1 MKTEPRARKMYQ
13 PMQAKTFPN
22 ALAHWLAE
30 EFPHLGGPKVRSL
43 FVEEIVRLM
52 DNHLVSMDRLKPGQV
67 IWYAVDKADL
77 PHDRHSMAE
86 TRTIPVVLT
95 LVTRSDIQKLT
106 QGTSLPQLRQDVVAR
121 ILLEADAQS
130 GVLAETD
137 VALLLCVSPS
147 TISKA
152 VRAYEQQHR
161 CILPRR
167 GTVHDLGP
175 SVTHKGVIAR
185 KAYLEAKQAPQVAWE
200 TNHSLECTERYLV
213 DLMRVY
219 ISLKRRDM
227 TVEETTFT
235 TGLSNS
241 LVKEYADLIEEL
253 GLTDD
258 ELPDIIAEL
267 IHTAQAPLSDTQDTS
282 VHVPE
287 STTAMQ

>member
-1 MKTEPRARKMYQ
+1 MKPEPRARKMYR

-30 EFPHLGGPKVRSL
+30 EFPHLGGPKVRAL
-43 FVEEIVRLM
+43 FVDEVVRLM
-52 DNHLVSMDRLKPGQV
+52 DDHLVSTNRLEPGQV
-67 IWYAVDKADL
+67 VWYAVDKTDL

-86 TRTIPVVLT
+86 TRLIPAVLT
-95 LVTRSDIQKLT
+95 LTTRSDIHELV
-106 QGTSLPQLRQDVVAR
+106 QGTPLPQVRQDVVAR
-121 ILLEADAQS
+121 VLREADAQG

-137 VALLLCVSPS
+137 VALLFCVSPG

-152 VRAYEQQHR
+152 VRAYEREHQ

-258 ELPDIIAEL
+258 ELPGIMTEL
-267 IHTAQAPLSDTQDTS
+267 IHTAQAPPPDTQDTS
-282 VHVPE
+282 VHVSE
-287 STTAMQ
+287 STTVMQ

>member
-1 MKTEPRARKMYQ
+1 MKPRPRAQKMYQ

-22 ALAHWLAE
+22 VLAHWLAE
-30 EFPHLGGPKVRSL
+30 EFPHLGGPKVRAL
-43 FVEEIVRLM
+43 FVDEVVNLM
-52 DNHLVSMDRLKPGQV
+52 DAYLTSADRLKPGQV
-67 IWYAVDKADL
+67 VWYAVDKTDL

-86 TRTIPVVLT
+86 TRLVPVVLT
-95 LVTRSDIQKLT
+95 LVTRSDIQKLARGIPLS
-106 QGTSLPQLRQDVVAR
+106 QVRQEIVAR
-121 ILLEADAQS
+121 VLREADAQA

-137 VALLLCVSPS
+137 VALLFCVSPG

-152 VRAYEQQHR
+152 VLGYEKERQ

-175 SVTHKGVIAR
+175 SVTHKGVITR
-185 KAYLEAKQAPQVAWE
+185 KSYLEAKQAPQIAWE

-227 TVEETTFT
+227 AVEEAAFT

-258 ELPDIIAEL
+258 ELPDIMTEL
-267 IHTAQAPLSDTQDTS
+267 VRTAQTLLPDTQDTS

-287 STTAMQ
+287 TATAMQ

>member
-1 MKTEPRARKMYQ
+1 MKPKPRAQKMYR

-22 ALAHWLAE
+22 VLAHWLAE
-30 EFPHLGGPKVRSL
+30 EFPHLGGSKVRAL
-43 FVEEIVRLM
+43 FVDEVVSLI
-52 DNHLVSMDRLKPGQV
+52 DAHLVSANRLEPGQV
-67 IWYAVDKADL
+67 VWYAVDKTDL

-86 TRTIPVVLT
+86 TRLVPVVLT
-95 LVTRSDIQKLT
+95 LVTRSDIQMLAR
-106 QGTSLPQLRQDVVAR
+106 GVPLPQVRQEIAARVLR
-121 ILLEADAQS
+121 ETDAQG

-137 VALLLCVSPS
+137 VALLFCVSPG

-152 VRAYEQQHR
+152 VRAYEQEHQ
-161 CILPRR
+161 CTLPRR

-175 SVTHKGVIAR
+175 SVTHKGLIAR

-227 TVEETTFT
+227 AVEEAAFT

-258 ELPDIIAEL
+258 ELPSIMTAL
-267 IHTAQAPLSDTQDTS
+267 VRTAQAPPDTRDTS
-282 VHVPE
+282 VPVPE
-287 STTAMQ
+287 STTVMQ

>member
-1 MKTEPRARKMYQ
+1 
-13 PMQAKTFPN
+13 MQAKTFPN

-30 EFPHLGGPKVRSL
+30 EFPHLGGPKVRAL
-43 FVEEIVRLM
+43 FVDEVLSLM
-52 DNHLVSMDRLKPGQV
+52 DAHLTSANRLQPGQV
-67 IWYAVDKADL
+67 VWYAVDKTDL
-77 PHDRHSMAE
+77 PRDSRSMAE
-86 TRTIPVVLT
+86 TRLVPVVLT
-95 LVTRSDIQKLT
+95 LVTRSDIQMLAR
-106 QGTSLPQLRQDVVAR
+106 GVPLPQARREIVAR
-121 ILLEADAQS
+121 VLREADAQG

-137 VALLLCVSPS
+137 VALLFCVSPG

-152 VRAYEQQHR
+152 VRAYEQEHQ

-175 SVTHKGVIAR
+175 SVTHKGLIAR

-200 TNHSLECTERYLV
+200 TNHSLESTERYLV

-227 TVEETTFT
+227 TVGEAAFA

-241 LVKEYADLIEEL
+241 LVKEYAALIAEL

-258 ELPDIIAEL
+258 ELPSIM
-267 IHTAQAPLSDTQDTS
+267 TALVRTTQTQPPNTQDTS
-282 VHVPE
+282 APAPE